1 MENNEVKYQTILA
14 NLQNIETNDS
24 SLFSS
29 VDNEKFFDVLKNFG
43 VETFDNFYTH
53 HHINHILKENS
64 NRIISEKVAV
74 ATNKFEVISIFKEY
88 NRRIDNAIFKALN
101 NNFEKAKQLLLNNLE
116 TEFQKSIVKWKKIL
130 NNAKN
135 INIETNIW
143 PLHLGFFFIS
153 IKTDKKIIFAPL
165 FFKEVTIRIENS
177 LVYLE
182 SSSDIRINSKLITFL
197 SQQGFMINVDTFN
210 FSNATMEEVFNY
222 FKEIWSPIYQ
232 IPETIKNAIPD
243 LEQDKISNTSIE
255 FHQGM
260 VLGFYNVSS
269 GYLWNQMKKIIEN
282 DEFDYILNPK
292 ISKVKYVETVK
303 RVIFDKHFKLFKI
316 QKTNFSQDCATISAL
331 YQDTI
336 IWGPPGTGKSQT
348 ISNLIANIVA
358 HGYSGLVVSQK
369 KAALDVLKKRLK
381 SISKFCLFAL
391 SDKHVQLDEFYQPL
405 QKYIYE
411 LEHCSRTNSEKGI
424 SIFSLEDKNYVDTI
438 SRLHNNPNIDNL
450 LQFYSA
456 LTNVNFSESLFE
468 NLKLLDREL
477 KYEFNKVLL
486 DKKSIMKH
494 LYEVN
499 LGKKPHF
506 FTFYPSSIKRVAE
519 ILASDSSLFSVDID
533 KCLKFIDKV
542 NYDSVVDIIDEYKNI
557 IKSKS
562 IELNNEKILSE
573 MILEKKFEIVSN
585 FSGKQLALYNDF
597 TLSIR
602 TAKLKPYLF
611 FHRYREII
619 KLLFPIII
627 TTPEIDLSMWEK
639 EEFDYAILDESSQM
653 FLEKGIPILYLA
665 KRKILAGDSQQMQ
678 PTRWFS
684 VTYNFDEE
692 DELGHIESLLA
703 YARNRGVF
711 SILLNKNYRSKL
723 AALMTFSSKHFYD
736 SKLDVIDDYEVS
748 LNKDKAIDVVQVNGA
763 WNNSMNVEEGTK
775 VIEIIKE
782 NLAKYKKIIVLV
794 FNVKQ
799 QDYLMNLIFGN
810 EPELENA
817 INSGQISLKNIE
829 NIQGDEADL
838 VIMSVVYDKNTSLY
852 GTYVAR
858 AGGKNALNVAISR
871 AREKIIVV
879 KSIYAD
885 DVQITENSTTD
896 MRIFKEWLKFLDL
909 SLEEQKN
916 YLDEVDDDM
925 IEITRNISINEDV
938 EYKKEILSQLQQL
951 VQDHNNLKFIS
962 DYSIGTKT
970 IDIVLINMITNKL
983 IHGFIIDYYDYIN
996 NYENYLKFKDGIKF
1010 LESKAYPITIISKH
1024 EWPIKKYKIISEIKE
1039 KINKELIA
1047 TKNFESDRIARQRP
1061 PVVIRSIEPDL
1072 ENDDEIED
1080 FHVEENFNKEKNIQE
1095 DLEHEN
1101 ESTRIIRLDLDIDN
1115 ELELENQPKNNENI
1129 EESPENILEIS
1140 KHLNRSDLHE
1150 VEIEADDNS
1159 KSHLNYNVLDED
1171 EIEADDDSK
1180 SLNYNVLDED
1190 KIEADDDSKSHL
1202 NYNVLN
1208 VDENPKSE
1216 PMNQN
1221 LGIINEE
1228 NLNNLEDYQENIQK
1242 NQIQDPTLDSN
1253 ANENDNGEETEEE
1266 LEEVSNFD
1274 DLTEDIYYNTG
1285 FYDVED
1291 ETSNVN
1297 LKEED
1302 NSVDNKN
1309 PSAYLDK
1316 NYESEYISDEL
1327 KNSVNQ
1333 SEIEDDNFEE
1343 NTFED
1348 DAQNLESLP
1357 MPNNLNSEI
1366 DHENNDNEIIN
1377 LENTNLNDNFT
1388 NGLENNEL
1396 DIKSNE
1402 SSKQEHSTETN
1413 ISNDDVNDLNFSD
1426 KFNIENDVISD
1437 DFDKDVENQNS
1448 VVNNNKTEVVDVFN
1462 LQNRVDNNDQ
1472 IIDEEIN
1479 HNQMTNFKYDDD
1491 NQNSIVDENDDKFQ
1505 DMFDIESEEINKNAE
1520 TLENHNDD
1528 QIENDHIE
1536 DNEFKAEDNMFENI
1550 DNLSQN
1556 TLNEEI
1562 STDESFENSDEEIKD
1577 FNDLFKNEDETND
1590 FDSETNNS
1598 KIIVDE
1604 TKEDTN
1610 LDNDEK
1616 TLEMQMNDLDSE
1628 NLNHFS
1634 SHEQLAQH
1642 QIKST
1647 SETELNFNNLN
1658 KNKEKNTELEEDDLD
1673 GWIYSDNW
1681 DEMADADNS
1690 SNHDKS
1696 NSNDDNKFDNH
1707 QDEKNDIA
1715 RKNDENSNK
1724 LEKFDDD
1731 SAKNTVSD
1739 YLKEFN
1745 LMGPEESE
1753 DKTTEFEKYIG
1764 E

>member
-1 MENNEVKYQTILA
+1 MENNEIKYQTILA

-29 VDNEKFFDVLKNFG
+29 VDNEKFFDVMKNFG
-43 VETFDNFYTH
+43 EETFENFYNNFR
-53 HHINHILKENS
+53 ISHILKENS
-64 NRIISEKVAV
+64 NRILTEKVAV
-74 ATNKFEVISIFKEY
+74 AENKFEIISTFKEY
-88 NRRIDNAIFKALN
+88 NRRIDNPIFKALN
-101 NNFEKAKQLLLNNLE
+101 TNFEKAKQMLLNNLE

-153 IKTDKKIIFAPL
+153 IKTDKKTIFAPL

-182 SSSDIRINSKLITFL
+182 SNAEIRVNSKLITFL
-197 SQQGFMINVDTFN
+197 GQQGFMINADTFN
-210 FSNATMEEVFNY
+210 FANATIKEVFEY
-222 FKEIWSPIYQ
+222 FKTIWSPIYQ
-232 IPETIKNAIPD
+232 IPSSIKNPIPD
-243 LEQDKISNTSIE
+243 LQQDEITNTSIE

-282 DEFDYILNPK
+282 DEFDYILNPN

-391 SDKHVQLDEFYQPL
+391 SDKHVQLDEFYKPL
-405 QKYIYE
+405 QKYVYE
-411 LEHCSRTNSEKGI
+411 LEHCSRSNSEKGI
-424 SIFSLEDKNYVDTI
+424 SIFSIEDKSYVDTI

-456 LTNVNFSESLFE
+456 LMNANFSETLFN

-477 KYEFNKVLL
+477 KYAFDKVLL
-486 DKKSIMKH
+486 DKKSIMKY
-494 LYEVN
+494 LYEMN

-506 FTFYPSSIKRVAE
+506 FTLYPSTIKHAAE
-519 ILASDSSLFSVDID
+519 ILASDNSLFSVDID
-533 KCLKFIDKV
+533 KCLKYIDKV
-542 NYDSVVDIIDEYKNI
+542 DYESVVEIIEEYKNI
-557 IKSKS
+557 VKTKTV
-562 IELNNEKILSE
+562 ELNNEKILSE
-573 MILEKKFEIVSN
+573 MILEKKYEIVSN

-748 LNKDKAIDVVQVNGA
+748 LNKDKAIDVIQVNGS

-782 NLAKYKKIIVLV
+782 NLKKYKKIIILV

-810 EPELENA
+810 EPEIENA
-817 INSGQISLKNIE
+817 INSEQISLKNIE

-858 AGGKNALNVAISR
+858 SGGKNALNVAISR

-885 DVQITENSTTD
+885 DVQINENSTTD

-909 SLEEQKN
+909 SLEDQKN
-916 YLDEVDDDM
+916 YLDQVDEDM
-925 IEITRNISINEDV
+925 IENTRNISLNLDLD
-938 EYKKEILSQLQQL
+938 YKKEILLQLQQL
-951 VQDHNNLKFIS
+951 VLDNDNLKFIA

-970 IDIVLINMITNKL
+970 IDIVLINITTNKL

-1024 EWPIKKYKIISEIKE
+1024 EWPIQKNKIINDIKE
-1039 KINKELIA
+1039 KINNEIIV
-1047 TKNFESDRIARQRP
+1047 TKNYESDKIARQRP
-1061 PVVIRSIEPDL
+1061 KVVIRSINDEI
-1072 ENDDEIED
+1072 ENDDEIDD
-1080 FHVEENFNKEKNIQE
+1080 FHVEENYNKEKSMAE
-1095 DLEHEN
+1095 DIEIE
-1101 ESTRIIRLDLDIDN
+1101 EEATKIIRLDLDIDN
-1115 ELELENQPKNNENI
+1115 ELELENQPKHHEVIDEDHDSNTIIPN
-1129 EESPENILEIS
+1129 
-1140 KHLNRSDLHE
+1140 HQNRNDLHE
-1150 VEIEADDNS
+1150 VEIESDETS
-1159 KSHLNYNVLDED
+1159 KTHLKYDILDED
-1171 EIEADDDSK
+1171 ENIVNQNNSAVEEGLGEGNEAEANQTHEILSDSSSK
-1180 SLNYNVLDED
+1180 IYQSSNV
-1190 KIEADDDSKSHL
+1190 KIEDQYLTSDGINDRIL
-1202 NYNVLN
+1202 
-1208 VDENPKSE
+1208 EN
-1216 PMNQN
+1216 
-1221 LGIINEE
+1221 
-1228 NLNNLEDYQENIQK
+1228 
-1242 NQIQDPTLDSN
+1242 
-1253 ANENDNGEETEEE
+1253 AEETEGHKNPEE
-1266 LEEVSNFD
+1266 AS
-1274 DLTEDIYYNTG
+1274 DLTDDIYYNTA
-1285 FYDVED
+1285 FYDNDDESSEVSLENKDQENSNQNFDSRFNSNFEVDYVSEEFKNYGKHDIDNKDVDDISKHSITLIDSADQKSVDDFGNQTIED
-1291 ETSNVN
+1291 ESIRNFISGN
-1297 LKEED
+1297 EL
-1302 NSVDNKN
+1302 
-1309 PSAYLDK
+1309 
-1316 NYESEYISDEL
+1316 EY
-1327 KNSVNQ
+1327 N
-1333 SEIEDDNFEE
+1333 E
-1343 NTFED
+1343 N
-1348 DAQNLESLP
+1348 SLP
-1357 MPNNLNSEI
+1357 LEDRNSFEMLNQQLS
-1366 DHENNDNEIIN
+1366 N
-1377 LENTNLNDNFT
+1377 
-1388 NGLENNEL
+1388 NNEV
-1396 DIKSNE
+1396 
-1402 SSKQEHSTETN
+1402 Q
-1413 ISNDDVNDLNFSD
+1413 
-1426 KFNIENDVISD
+1426 
-1437 DFDKDVENQNS
+1437 ENQNHGS
-1448 VVNNNKTEVVDVFN
+1448 TNNEDKSHFVFSTSDEDKILDVIDDDQWASKDEMLNEDSGEMFDSLIHNASDSESEDNESEAEEIHDLGDLFKDNDDSEQKIKEIPLADESQENNSNYFDDNNN
-1462 LQNRVDNNDQ
+1462 L
-1472 IIDEEIN
+1472 
-1479 HNQMTNFKYDDD
+1479 TNDD
-1491 NQNSIVDENDDKFQ
+1491 NQNDESDAIEDHKKMELQKNNYQPELNVEEENSIT
-1505 DMFDIESEEINKNAE
+1505 SEESN
-1520 TLENHNDD
+1520 
-1528 QIENDHIE
+1528 NDHSPAELVSHQAQQSKTFSEKEGQNIE
-1536 DNEFKAEDNMFENI
+1536 D
-1550 DNLSQN
+1550 
-1556 TLNEEI
+1556 
-1562 STDESFENSDEEIKD
+1562 
-1577 FNDLFKNEDETND
+1577 
-1590 FDSETNNS
+1590 
-1598 KIIVDE
+1598 
-1604 TKEDTN
+1604 
-1610 LDNDEK
+1610 
-1616 TLEMQMNDLDSE
+1616 
-1628 NLNHFS
+1628 H
-1634 SHEQLAQH
+1634 
-1642 QIKST
+1642 
-1647 SETELNFNNLN
+1647 
-1658 KNKEKNTELEEDDLD
+1658 
-1673 GWIYSDNW
+1673 IYSDNDDLNDWIYSNDW
-1681 DEMADADNS
+1681 DDEPDNNNTSMPEGQKTSHHNEDIEEQMMADKDVLSTEEKTEN
-1690 SNHDKS
+1690 
-1696 NSNDDNKFDNH
+1696 
-1707 QDEKNDIA
+1707 KND
-1715 RKNDENSNK
+1715 N
-1724 LEKFDDD
+1724 LE
-1731 SAKNTVSD
+1731 SHEASE

-1745 LMGPEESE
+1745 LMDNEESE
-1753 DKTTEFEKYIG
+1753 DNTTEIEKYIG